1 MAVPEWG
8 VGSVTNEWRT
18 CTRNLSLLLACLL
31 LSPVLEARATD
42 AVPLEPGKREL
53 FLDDH
58 VLDQTENLS
67 RSFHRP
73 RKRGVV
79 LKADIPSDGTYV
91 ETVSA
96 PMWIPDDGIYKF
108 VYEARH
114 RATGGKGTTYWAL
127 ALSRDG
133 LNWEKPNLGALEF
146 NGNREN
152 NLIDSPERQR
162 LWQVVHDPDDPDPE
176 RRYKGFLGAS
186 GRRPV
191 VSPDCIHWQLLEVEK
206 LPSGDAG
213 TLTYD
218 RASRQFL
225 GLLKFTGKYGRSYN
239 LSVSKDFVNW
249 SEPRFLFSTDDED
262 QRMALD
268 VIRRRLADPG
278 LAKPLMVDPDPATG
292 WKQPPE
298 KFRNRGT
305 WNVQCY
311 NIGVFPYEG
320 VHLGWLM
327 FFYPTGI
334 RLPEKTNTDGF
345 NEMQLAMTRDL
356 KTWKRLGDRQPFIST
371 SRLDEGLVGNYDR
384 LQLNVTNQPVDRG
397 DELWFYYTGMKR
409 RVPQHDRYRNGAP
422 RDPSTLSAE
431 ERADWIED
439 THSAVYVSVLRR
451 DGFISLDAD
460 ENGGFLLTKPLKMAG
475 DRLFLNLQA
484 PEGEARVEIL
494 DETGVVVPGF
504 GLDDSAAAGGD
515 QVRVPVGWKG
525 RNGLSDLAGRTVR
538 LKIHL
543 RDASL
548 YSFWTE

>member
-1 MAVPEWG
+1 MCWVLLAAW
-8 VGSVTNEWRT
+8 
-18 CTRNLSLLLACLL
+18 LSLA
-31 LSPVLEARATD
+31 PVLWATPAG

-58 VLDQTENLS
+58 VLEKTENLT

-79 LKADIPSDGTYV
+79 LKADIPSDGTLV
-91 ETVSA
+91 QTVSA
-96 PMWIPDDGIYKF
+96 PMWIPDEEI
-108 VYEARH
+108 
-114 RATGGKGTTYWAL
+114 
-127 ALSRDG
+127 
-133 LNWEKPNLGALEF
+133 
-146 NGNREN
+146 
-152 NLIDSPERQR
+152 
-162 LWQVVHDPDDPDPE
+162 
-176 RRYKGFLGAS
+176 
-186 GRRPV
+186 
-191 VSPDCIHWQLLEVEK
+191 
-206 LPSGDAG
+206 
-213 TLTYD
+213 
-218 RASRQFL
+218 
-225 GLLKFTGKYGRSYN
+225 YN

-292 WKQPPE
+292 WTQPPG

-345 NEMQLAMTRDL
+345 NEMQLAMTRDF
-356 KTWKRLGDRQPFIST
+356 KTWKRLGNRQPFIAT

-439 THSAVYVSVLRR
+439 TLSAVYVSVLRR
-451 DGFISLDAD
+451 DGFISLDA
-460 ENGGFLLTKPLKMAG
+460 EETGGFLLTKPLKMAG

-484 PEGEARVEIL
+484 PAGEAHVEVL
-494 DETGVVVPGF
+494 DETGRAVPGF

-515 QVRVPVGWKG
+515 QVRVAASWKG
-525 RNGLSDLAGRTVR
+525 RDGLSGLAGRTVR
-538 LKIHL
+538 LKIHF

>member
-1 MAVPEWG
+1 MIGGNPQFEEREKRMGLVLLAAW
-8 VGSVTNEWRT
+8 
-18 CTRNLSLLLACLL
+18 LSLT
-31 LSPVLEARATD
+31 PVLWAAPAD
-42 AVPLEPGKREL
+42 AIRLEPGNREL
-53 FLDDH
+53 FLDEH
-58 VLDQTENLS
+58 VLEKTENLT

-73 RKRGVV
+73 RKRGIV
-79 LKADIPSDGTYV
+79 LKADIPSDGTLV
-91 ETVSA
+91 QTVSA
-96 PMWIPDDGIYKF
+96 PMWIPDEEIYKF

-114 RATGGKGTTYWAL
+114 RPSEGKSTTYWAL

-133 LNWEKPNLGALEF
+133 LDWEKPNLGALEF
-146 NGNREN
+146 NGNKDN

-162 LWQVVHDPDDPDPE
+162 LWQVVYDPDDPNPQ

-191 VSPDCIHWQLLEVEK
+191 VSPDCIHWKLLDVEK

-218 RASRQFL
+218 RENRQFL
-225 GLLKFTGKYGRSYN
+225 GLLKFLGKYGRSYN
-239 LSVSKDFVNW
+239 LSVSKDFVTW

-292 WKQPPE
+292 WTQPPGR
-298 KFRNRGT
+298 FRNRGT

-356 KTWKRLGDRQPFIST
+356 KTWTRLGNRQPFIAT
-371 SRLDEGLVGNYDR
+371 SRLDKGLVGNYDR

-439 THSAVYVSVLRR
+439 TLSAVYVSVLRR
-451 DGFISLDAD
+451 DGFVSLDA
-460 ENGGFLLTKPLKMAG
+460 EESGGFLLTKPLKMAG

-484 PEGEARVEIL
+484 PEGEARVEVL
-494 DETGVVVPGF
+494 DDTGGAVPGF
-504 GLDDSAAAGGD
+504 GLDDSVAAAGD
-515 QVRVPVGWKG
+515 QVRVPAGWKG
-525 RNGLSDLAGRTVR
+525 SDGVSGLAGRTVR